1 MLRDCTNEQPLG
13 VRVCL
18 ILCDLTFIVPLLLIF
33 FELYFNRVSVAL
45 VTFPNTIS
53 LQYNVMTYGDPV
65 TMTLT
70 VDLLALQFS
79 RT

>member
-45 VTFPNTIS
+45 VTFPNKYNKPTI
-53 LQYNVMTYGDPV
+53 QCHDIW
-65 TMTLT
+65 
-70 VDLLALQFS
+70 
-79 RT
+79 